1 MSKTGSQALVT
12 LLRSNGVEDIIREPV
27 ELSGEDLAL
36 VAGGRGLSL
45 DIDIVELNI
54 GIGQLNVLST
64 ASDNTNIGIGENNGA
79 VG

>member
-36 VAGGRGLSL
+36 VAGGLSL
-45 DIDIVELNI
+45 DIDIGELNL
-54 GIGQLNVLST
+54 GIGQVNVLST
-64 ASDNTNIGIGENNGA
+64 AFNNTNIGIGENNGL

>member
-1 MSKTGSQALVT
+1 VSKTGSQALVT

-36 VAGGRGLSL
+36 VAGGLSL
-45 DIDIVELNI
+45 DIDIGELNI
-54 GIGQLNVLST
+54 GIGQLNIGST
-64 ASDNTNIGIGENNGA
+64 ANLNTNIGIGENNGL

>member
-36 VAGGRGLSL
+36 VAGGLSL
-45 DIDIVELNI
+45 DIDIGELNI
-54 GIGQLNVLST
+54 GIGQLNIDST
-64 ASDNTNIGIGENNGA
+64 ANLNTNIGIGENNGL

>member
-1 MSKTGSQALVT
+1 VSKTGSQALVT

-36 VAGGRGLSL
+36 VAGGLSL
-45 DIDIVELNI
+45 DIDIGELNI
-54 GIGQLNVLST
+54 GIGQLNIDST
-64 ASDNTNIGIGENNGA
+64 ANLNTNIGIGENNGL